1 MESDLVILTDVDPIP
16 PVSFT
21 APQQIPLFVQ
31 EWGTPAALA
40 PVKKFRNKP
49 APSFSKLA
57 ARPDVVLPY
66 SKLFHGFTH
75 PPDAKRLIDPFPT
88 ADSLTYVRSL
98 SLDRSLDRSLCSLSL
113 TKAHALETIPVYED
127 AWIVTCVPHGIST
140 TPEGI
145 ALLKKFNET
154 DFYKC
159 FMLSVLQQSCA
170 GGWLVLPLSFFL
182 GLNDTALRH
191 TFLTQYTVTA
201 VNYFEEPLLRE
212 DPCCYMSICFH
223 KSAEDLTRQIIPW
236 TLRGE
241 TRLFPVSAEH
251 NWILCA
257 DIYQLAKR
265 PEINVKRFFTRSPV
279 SADTQVT
286 CLVLHAIDNFKVGG
300 RISVKYDAY
309 KQYGST
315 TSKNI
320 ATLVVKGCVL
330 TVTEQ
335 QEIAEE
341 FTLLLEQYRVE
352 RWSLFL
358 SPMEEK
364 ESQSRRRIPFKT
376 AFALLEHIVS
386 KKIDARTDKNPTLM

>member
-1 MESDLVILTDVDPIP
+1 MSSDLVILTDVDPIP
-16 PVSFT
+16 PVSFA

-31 EWGTPAALA
+31 EWVTPAALA

-49 APSFSKLA
+49 APSFSKPVIA
-57 ARPDVVLPY
+57 ARPDVLLPY
-66 SKLFHGFTH
+66 SKLFNGFTV
-75 PPDAKRLIDPFPT
+75 PPAATRLIDPFPT
-88 ADSLTYVRSL
+88 EDSLTYVRSF
-98 SLDRSLDRSLCSLSL
+98 DRSSIPV
-113 TKAHALETIPVYED
+113 TEVKTHALETIPVYED

-140 TPEGI
+140 SPEGI

-159 FMLSVLQQSCA
+159 FIVSILQQSCA
-170 GGWLVLPLSFFL
+170 GGWLILPLSFFL
-182 GLNDTALRH
+182 GLNDTSLRY

-223 KSAEDLTRQIIPW
+223 KAAENLTRQIIPW

-241 TRLFPVSAEH
+241 TRLFPVSAKDD
-251 NWILCA
+251 WILCA
-257 DIYQLAKR
+257 DLYKLPKR
-265 PEINVKRFFTRSPV
+265 PEIDVKRFFTRSPLV
-279 SADTQVT
+279 ADTQVT
-286 CLVLHAIDNFKVGG
+286 CLVLHAIDNFTAWG

-376 AFALLEHIVS
+376 AFALLEHLIS
-386 KKIDARTDKNPTLM
+386 KKIDARGAAAKNPTPM